1 MVNVKLRPLQAVD
14 GTKRTTPFKGLLF
27 VPAGIV
33 TGRGK
38 KSSCVLFGVLAE
50 QDLANGP
57 VKVNSIMVFC
67 VAETQSVSIVAAGL
81 KEMPFVNVVELSVTE
96 A

>member
-1 MVNVKLRPLQAVD
+1 MRPLQAVD
-14 GTKRTTPFKGLLF
+14 GTRRMTPFKGFLL

-38 KSSCVLFGVLAE
+38 NSNCVLFGVVAE
-50 QDLANGP
+50 QDLAKGP
-57 VKVNSIMVFC
+57 VRVNSIMVFC
-67 VAETQSVSIVAAGL
+67 VVETQSVSIVAAGS
-81 KEMPFVNVVELSVTE
+81 KEMPFVNVVEFSVTE